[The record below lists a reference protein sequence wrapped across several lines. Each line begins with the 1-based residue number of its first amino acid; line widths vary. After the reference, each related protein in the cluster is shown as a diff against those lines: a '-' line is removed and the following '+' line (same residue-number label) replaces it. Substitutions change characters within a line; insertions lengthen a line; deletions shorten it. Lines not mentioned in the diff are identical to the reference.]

1 MAKGKDAQVDVA
13 SVFKDRRRIGD
24 IDVVFKFV
32 PGMQAGQMRGLCDQ
46 LRELSQSLLVFLV
59 NAEPAGGFIVCASQA
74 LSKQLDLKA
83 MIGALDEQNDL
94 SCRGGGSPH
103 LLQGKVVAGECDRDS
118 FHRVGARSAREINGN
133 HCSKIW
139 WYFIG

>member
-1 MAKGKDAQVDVA
+1 MQTKLKDMAKGKDAQVDVA

-103 LLQGKVVAGECDRDS
+103 LLQGKVGGKV
-118 FHRVGARSAREINGN
+118 SAIETAFTEWV
-133 HCSKIW
+133 HAQLEK
-139 WYFIG
+139 